1 MTQKQAIQL
10 FEERKVR
17 TVWDD
22 EAGKWY
28 VSIVD
33 VIAVLTESKDAAA
46 YWRKLK
52 QRLKAEGNETVT
64 NCHGLKMTAPDG
76 KMRLTDVADV
86 EQLFRL
92 VQSIPSPKAEPF
104 KLWLSSLARERLE
117 EIDDPE
123 QGIDRMLEYYHRKGY
138 SENWINQRLKSIEVR
153 KELTDEWE
161 RRGIKKGQEYATLT
175 DIITLGWS
183 GMTTR
188 QYKQYKGLKTESLRD
203 NMTNLELVLNMLA
216 EATTTEISKERKP
229 RTTAANRAVA
239 AQGGRSPGIPAA
251 RSKPRPEKESYRRS
265 RQNRHW
271 PKKQPK
277 GSNTRRRI
285 RQNDPTVRN
294 RFEAAI
300 CDLEFEI
307 TKWDIQLE

>member
-1 MTQKQAIQL
+1 
-10 FEERKVR
+10 
-17 TVWDD
+17 
-22 EAGKWY
+22 
-28 VSIVD
+28 
-33 VIAVLTESKDAAA
+33 
-46 YWRKLK
+46 
-52 QRLKAEGNETVT
+52 
-64 NCHGLKMTAPDG
+64 
-76 KMRLTDVADV
+76 
-86 EQLFRL
+86 
-92 VQSIPSPKAEPF
+92 
-104 KLWLSSLARERLE
+104 
-117 EIDDPE
+117 
-123 QGIDRMLEYYHRKGY
+123 MLEYYHRKGY

-203 NMTNLELVLNMLA
+203 NMTNLE
-216 EATTTEISKERKP
+216 
-229 RTTAANRAVA
+229 
-239 AQGGRSPGIPAA
+239 
-251 RSKPRPEKESYRRS
+251 KPRPEKESYRRS

>member
-104 KLWLSSLARERLE
+104 KMWLAEVGRERLE

-123 QGIDRMLEYYHRKGY
+123 QGIDRMMEYYHRKGY

-239 AQGGRSPGIPAA
+239 AQGGRIAG
-251 RSKPRPEKESYRRS
+251 
-265 RQNRHW
+265 
-271 PKKQPK
+271 
-277 GSNTRRRI
+277 NTRREIEAQTGKRI
-285 RQNDPTVRN
+285 VSPLTAKQALAEKTAEGIEHP
-294 RFEAAI
+294 EA
-300 CDLEFEI
+300 DTTE
-307 TKWDIQLE
+307 

>member
-153 KELTDEWE
+153 KDLTDEWE

-239 AQGGRSPGIPAA
+239 AQGGRIAG
-251 RSKPRPEKESYRRS
+251 
-265 RQNRHW
+265 
-271 PKKQPK
+271 
-277 GSNTRRRI
+277 NTRREIEAQTGKRI
-285 RQNDPTVRN
+285 VSPLTAKQALAEKTAEGIEHP
-294 RFEAAI
+294 EA
-300 CDLEFEI
+300 DTTE
-307 TKWDIQLE
+307 

>member
-10 FEERKVR
+10 FEKRKVR
-17 TVWDD
+17 TDWDD

-239 AQGGRSPGIPAA
+239 AQGGRIAG
-251 RSKPRPEKESYRRS
+251 
-265 RQNRHW
+265 
-271 PKKQPK
+271 
-277 GSNTRRRI
+277 NTRREIEAQTGKRI
-285 RQNDPTVRN
+285 VSPLTAKQALAEKTAEGIEHP
-294 RFEAAI
+294 EA
-300 CDLEFEI
+300 DTTE
-307 TKWDIQLE
+307 

>member
-28 VSIVD
+28 ISIVD

-239 AQGGRSPGIPAA
+239 AQGGRIAAHGKTGIGRKNSRRDRTPGGGYDRMIRRFAIGLRPQFVTSN
-251 RSKPRPEKESYRRS
+251 SKS
-265 RQNRHW
+265 QN
-271 PKKQPK
+271 
-277 GSNTRRRI
+277 GISN
-285 RQNDPTVRN
+285 
-294 RFEAAI
+294 
-300 CDLEFEI
+300 
-307 TKWDIQLE
+307 

>member
-229 RTTAANRAVA
+229 RTTTANRAVA
-239 AQGGRSPGIPAA
+239 AQGGRIAG
-251 RSKPRPEKESYRRS
+251 
-265 RQNRHW
+265 
-271 PKKQPK
+271 
-277 GSNTRRRI
+277 NTRREIEAQTGKRI
-285 RQNDPTVRN
+285 VSPLTAKQALAEKTAEGIEHP
-294 RFEAAI
+294 EA
-300 CDLEFEI
+300 DTTE
-307 TKWDIQLE
+307 

>member
-239 AQGGRSPGIPAA
+239 AQGGRIAGNTRREIEAQTGKRIVSPLTAKQA
-251 RSKPRPEKESYRRS
+251 LAE
-265 RQNRHW
+265 
-271 PKKQPK
+271 KQPK

>member
-229 RTTAANRAVA
+229 RTAAANRAVA
-239 AQGGRSPGIPAA
+239 AQGGRIAG
-251 RSKPRPEKESYRRS
+251 
-265 RQNRHW
+265 
-271 PKKQPK
+271 
-277 GSNTRRRI
+277 NTRREIEAQTGKRI
-285 RQNDPTVRN
+285 VSPLTAKQALAEKNSRRDRTPGGRYDRMIRRFAIGLRPQFVTSNSKSQNGISN
-294 RFEAAI
+294 
-300 CDLEFEI
+300 
-307 TKWDIQLE
+307 

>member
-239 AQGGRSPGIPAA
+239 AQGGRIAGNTRREIEAQTG
-251 RSKPRPEKESYRRS
+251 KESYRRS

>member
-52 QRLKAEGNETVT
+52 QRLKAEGNEPVT
-64 NCHGLKMTAPDG
+64 HGHGVKMTTPDG
-76 KMRLTDVADV
+76 QTRLTDVADV

-239 AQGGRSPGIPAA
+239 AQGGRIAG
-251 RSKPRPEKESYRRS
+251 
-265 RQNRHW
+265 
-271 PKKQPK
+271 
-277 GSNTRRRI
+277 NTRREIEAQTGKRI
-285 RQNDPTVRN
+285 VSPLTAKQALAEKTAEGIEHP
-294 RFEAAI
+294 EA
-300 CDLEFEI
+300 DTTE
-307 TKWDIQLE
+307 